1 MNYPTNAIIDL
12 DALMIALAH
21 QQQSLPSALQHQLN
35 EAGKAMAE
43 NQPDAT
49 QTLRNLIRTYEP
61 LETAYKQ
68 VLQQWDKDYN
78 AQERAKSLN
87 NTFHLQPGLGLIFTQ
102 DIITAPDWVT
112 AAQKL
117 THRNRTNP
125 SQSNLSENFDRIAIM
140 GAGGAFLG
148 GAIVQLFGG
157 GATQFIGAAVGLI
170 FGILSGFYATPG
182 PQERNGRN

>member
-21 QQQSLPSALQHQLN
+21 QKQSLPPALQHQLN

-49 QTLRNLIRTYEP
+49 QTLRNLIRTHDP
-61 LETAYKQ
+61 LETSYKQ

-87 NTFHLQPGLGLIFTQ
+87 NTFQLQPGLGLIFTQ
-102 DIITAPDWVT
+102 DIIIASDWVT
-112 AAQKL
+112 AAKQL
-117 THRNRTNP
+117 THRNRTNS

-140 GAGGAFLG
+140 AAGGAFLG
-148 GAIVQLFGG
+148 AALVQFLGG
-157 GATQFIGAAVGLI
+157 GPTQLIGAVIGAI
-170 FGILSGFYATPG
+170 FGILSGIYVSRP
-182 PQERNGRN
+182 PRPRRNP